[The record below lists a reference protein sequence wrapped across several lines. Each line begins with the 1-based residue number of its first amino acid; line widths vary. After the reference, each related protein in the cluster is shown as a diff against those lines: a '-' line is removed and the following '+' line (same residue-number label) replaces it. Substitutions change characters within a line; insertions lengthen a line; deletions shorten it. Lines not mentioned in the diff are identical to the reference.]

1 MMQKENTYA
10 KIADIVSAVE
20 LVYEDSQIKVS
31 PNALNIYDAISLVN
45 MGAIKET
52 DSVLVMSLE
61 IETIAW
67 SIAYLYMPRVLAI
80 KKVDTVEANSDW
92 ILKFR
97 QIQRE
102 VDQLLR
108 GYMYTESTLLCS
120 KMAGVHQ
127 DCQPCDVII
136 VGSTIPLKAS
146 EDRIIYRFDIETGE
160 EYEIYEKSIV
170 EMSKILKKGGRALVL
185 CKPSWILKS
194 WELIHELGLQLEYQE
209 YSLYMDN
216 NRHPNGLVWLRFVKV
231 EQDFNI
237 DKQKRNVLS
246 LMKDNNIDRLYAHKN
261 NLVFPYVEL
270 SYKKSES
277 YVQLDQDL
285 QHMQYFFSLETTKR
299 LATLCN
305 GYTACLVT
313 PSIARYAH
321 EHNKNVVLFER
332 DNRFRKKG
340 DVKFVKYDLNTG
352 LTKFTQSKYA
362 NKFDVVICDPP
373 FNIRLEILAKDV
385 AELLK
390 HNRDSIAYIVFPEKN
405 RISLINAMISEG
417 LSLSEDKN
425 NIDIEYGRPPKL
437 VRIHGK
443 QAIQLYKFLRLES

>member
-1 MMQKENTYA
+1 MMQKETTYA
-10 KIADIVSAVE
+10 QIADIVSAVE

-31 PNALNIYDAISLVN
+31 SNALNIYDAISLVN
-45 MGAIKET
+45 MGVIKET

-67 SIAYLYMPRVLAI
+67 SIEYLYMPRVLVI
-80 KKVDTVEANSDW
+80 NKVDTVEDDNDW
-92 ILKFR
+92 ILKFK
-97 QIQRE
+97 QMQRE
-102 VDQLLR
+102 MDQLLS
-108 GYMYTESTLLCS
+108 GYMHTEPTLFSS
-120 KMAGVHQ
+120 KMADMQQ
-127 DCQPCDVII
+127 DCHPCDVII
-136 VGSTIPLKAS
+136 IGSTIPLKTR
-146 EDRIIYRFDIETGE
+146 EDRIIYRFNIETGE
-160 EYEIYEKSIV
+160 EYEIYEKSII
-170 EMSKILKKGGRALVL
+170 EMSKIIKKDGRALLL

-194 WELIHELGLQLEYQE
+194 WKLLQELGLQLEYQE
-209 YSLYMDN
+209 YSLYMDDI
-216 NRHPNGLVWLRFVKV
+216 RHPNGLVWLRFIKS
-231 EQDFNI
+231 EQDFNM

-270 SYKKSES
+270 SYKKSEL

-299 LATLCN
+299 LAELCN

-321 EHNKNVVLFER
+321 EHNKNVILFER

-352 LTKFTQSKYA
+352 LTKFTQRKYA

-373 FNIRLEILAKDV
+373 FNIRLEILAKDI

-390 HNRDSIAYIVFPEKN
+390 HNRNSIAYVVFPEKN
-405 RISLINAMISEG
+405 RVSLINAMVSEG
-417 LSLSEDKN
+417 LYLSEDKN

-443 QAIQLYKFLRLES
+443 QAIQLYKFFRLES